1 MSRYVAKEGGQRGFN
16 FDQRYAVVGM
26 EGKIEM
32 DFADQLGV
40 TMLLDFTLAG
50 ELFARYLEHEGKI
63 PKRESRAKRR
73 VMVAVGGSFLAG
85 SSGRQVIERYSLSR
99 HDVLAPDRIIRL
111 ADENRDPIVQADL
124 AKPRR
129 LSTVLKHGA
138 SRKDLSGADP
148 WQEPEAAV
156 AGLGE
161 IVAGL
166 LGEGFLAPEDIEQV
180 GADDERLLELLAA
193 ANLGEGEIG
202 RLLRLPAHRLE
213 VLAQA
218 GGWQDGNP
226 LSAEYQ
232 RAAELA
238 RLLSTPGINL
248 RETDGLEEE
257 R

>member
-138 SRKDLSGADP
+138 SRKDLSG
-148 WQEPEAAV
+148 
-156 AGLGE
+156 
-161 IVAGL
+161 
-166 LGEGFLAPEDIEQV
+166 
-180 GADDERLLELLAA
+180 
-193 ANLGEGEIG
+193 
-202 RLLRLPAHRLE
+202 
-213 VLAQA
+213 
-218 GGWQDGNP
+218 
-226 LSAEYQ
+226 
-232 RAAELA
+232 
-238 RLLSTPGINL
+238 
-248 RETDGLEEE
+248 
-257 R
+257 